1 MDCRCFGCLQDM
13 EVSESRNKICA
24 MFAGGLFATGWWCA
38 LGTTHT
44 SCSCASTSISYKM
57 LEDELHDVI
66 IDASVT
72 DADNT
77 KDIFHLCGVF
87 SFLSMLMVNTV
98 SNGQLRGEAYTDGL
112 LGGVAA
118 KIWFF
123 FGFMMGFGAF
133 LGSLVIFFMEYL
145 NTDQFT
151 SAVPGMQFVL
161 QNLFILSSSLLY
173 RFGRTEDLW
182 G

>member
-1 MDCRCFGCLQDM
+1 
-13 EVSESRNKICA
+13 
-24 MFAGGLFATGWWCA
+24 
-38 LGTTHT
+38 
-44 SCSCASTSISYKM
+44 
-57 LEDELHDVI
+57 
-66 IDASVT
+66 VT

-133 LGSLVIFFMEYL
+133 MGSLVIFFMEYL

-151 SAVPGMQFVL
+151 SVVPGMQFVL